1 MCAKKL
7 SSEEVERRTEGL
19 DQLIGDPEYTD
30 EETVRVL
37 RAMMSWKEWLRYDF
51 SRYWYF
57 IGCAALN
64 LFLCSEIAKGT
75 NGDPGVIA
83 SIIFLFILM
92 SLVEYFGYRHFWPG
106 GILTGRQGNEPEK

>member
-7 SSEEVERRTEGL
+7 SSEEVDRRREEI
-19 DQLIGDPEYTD
+19 DQLIQDPEYTD

-37 RAMMSWKEWLRYDF
+37 RTKMSWKEWLRYDF

-64 LFLCSEIAKGT
+64 LFLCFEIGRGADG
-75 NGDPGVIA
+75 NPGVIA
-83 SIIFLFILM
+83 FVVFLFILM
-92 SLVEYFGYRHFWPG
+92 SILEYFGYRYLWPE
-106 GILTGRQGNEPEK
+106 GILTGRQGNKPEN